1 MKKFD
6 WVKALGLLC
15 TVGGIVISVVNN
27 IVEDKKMDRYRE
39 TIDEYY
45 AFKNEFPESKYLKE
59 AEKIFNESQKVIK
72 D

>member
-15 TVGGIVISVVNN
+15 TVGCIVISVVNN
-27 IVEDKKMDRYRE
+27 IVEDKKMDAM
-39 TIDEYY
+39 I
-45 AFKNEFPESKYLKE
+45 
-59 AEKIFNESQKVIK
+59 EKAVQAKLTELNK

>member
-6 WVKALGLLC
+6 WVEALGLLC

-27 IVEDKKMDRYRE
+27 IVEDQKMDTKIE
-39 TIDEYY
+39 
-45 AFKNEFPESKYLKE
+45 E
-59 AEKIFNESQKVIK
+59 AVQAKLTELNK

>member
-27 IVEDKKMDRYRE
+27 IVEDKKMD
-39 TIDEYY
+39 
-45 AFKNEFPESKYLKE
+45 
-59 AEKIFNESQKVIK
+59 EKIEEAVQAKLTELNK

>member
-15 TVGGIVISVVNN
+15 TVGGVVLN
-27 IVEDKKMDRYRE
+27 IMSNVVEDKKMDAKIE
-39 TIDEYY
+39 
-45 AFKNEFPESKYLKE
+45 E
-59 AEKIFNESQKVIK
+59 AVQAKLTELNK

>member
-6 WVKALGLLC
+6 RVKALGLLC

-27 IVEDKKMDRYRE
+27 IVEDKKMDAKIE
-39 TIDEYY
+39 
-45 AFKNEFPESKYLKE
+45 E
-59 AEKIFNESQKVIK
+59 AVQAKLTELNK

>member
-27 IVEDKKMDRYRE
+27 IVEDKKMDAKVSGNPAYCD
-39 TIDEYY
+39 DEG
-45 AFKNEFPESKYLKE
+45 
-59 AEKIFNESQKVIK
+59 Q
-72 D
+72 

>member
-27 IVEDKKMDRYRE
+27 IVEDKKMDAKIEEAVQAKLTELNFLLPRRWSPKGWE
-39 TIDEYY
+39 
-45 AFKNEFPESKYLKE
+45 KE
-59 AEKIFNESQKVIK
+59 E

>member
-15 TVGGIVISVVNN
+15 TVGGIVIGVANN
-27 IVEDKKMDRYRE
+27 IVEDKKMSAKIE
-39 TIDEYY
+39 
-45 AFKNEFPESKYLKE
+45 E
-59 AEKIFNESQKVIK
+59 AVQAKLTKLNK

>member
-6 WVKALGLLC
+6 WVKALGILY

-27 IVEDKKMDRYRE
+27 IVEDKKMDAKIE
-39 TIDEYY
+39 
-45 AFKNEFPESKYLKE
+45 E
-59 AEKIFNESQKVIK
+59 AVQAKLTELNK

>member
-15 TVGGIVISVVNN
+15 TVGGNENSVVNN
-27 IVEDKKMDRYRE
+27 IVEDKKMDAKIE
-39 TIDEYY
+39 
-45 AFKNEFPESKYLKE
+45 E
-59 AEKIFNESQKVIK
+59 AVQAKLTELNK

>member
-6 WVKALGLLC
+6 WVKALGILC

-27 IVEDKKMDRYRE
+27 IFDDKKM
-39 TIDEYY
+39 Y
-45 AFKNEFPESKYLKE
+45 AKIEE
-59 AEKIFNESQKVIK
+59 AVQAKLTELNK